1 MMLVTTNHPYLK
13 MIRHT
18 YDTRAVVGE
27 AGSGGEVRGRPQKA
41 HVSRAPGR
49 THARSMRWGEADARG
64 LIGCDVERESGAGS
78 RWQVS

>member
-18 YDTRAVVGE
+18 YDAHAVVGE

-49 THARSMRWGEADARG
+49 TRTSAHGGSKAGHRWIGGEAP
-64 LIGCDVERESGAGS
+64 
-78 RWQVS
+78 